1 MGLAIG
7 DRVTWETVNGPSTGI
22 VEDKRTLGYLVR
34 LDSGKCVIVHPN
46 SLREGGVIVPR

>member
-7 DRVTWETVNGPSTGI
+7 DRVTWETVNGPRSGI

-34 LDSGKCVIVHPN
+34 LDSGKCVIVN
-46 SLREGGVIVPR
+46 EKSIKNGLEI